1 MSAAPPA
8 VLAPPRRGPAA
19 PARRVEHPDLGPGER
34 AVLTGV
40 TWDDYV
46 RLSED
51 SERTGIKYTF
61 DGPAG
66 LLEIEMSQGRPHE
79 LLSRFLYTLI
89 LAYAREREIELSPS
103 GSVTVRREDVAR
115 GAEPDESFYVTHA
128 DFRPPPG
135 SNLLN
140 LEAGEPPP
148 DLVVEIDVTSPG
160 VSKLPIYASLG
171 IPEVWVWSDD
181 EITCRRR
188 TRAGRYERRRDSVE
202 LPGFPFAL
210 AAETLAPRP
219 VRLLETER
227 TFLERLR
234 AAG

>member
-1 MSAAPPA
+1 MSPAVAAPP
-8 VLAPPRRGPAA
+8 PA
-19 PARRVEHPDLGPGER
+19 PARPPGPRRAVAHPDLAPGER
-34 AVLTGV
+34 RVLAGV

-46 RLSED
+46 RLSDE
-51 SERTGIKYTF
+51 SERTGAKYTF

-66 LLEIEMSQGRPHE
+66 LLEIEMPQGRPHE
-79 LLSRFLYTLI
+79 LLSRFVYTFI

-115 GAEPDESFYVTHA
+115 GAEPDESFYITHA

-135 SNLLN
+135 ANLLD

-148 DLVVEIDVTSPG
+148 DLAIEIDVTSPG
-160 VSKLPIYASLG
+160 VSKLPIYAALG

-181 EITCRRR
+181 VIICRRR
-188 TRAGRYERRRDSVE
+188 TLKGRYERQDDSVE
-202 LPGFPFAL
+202 LPGFPFAA
-210 AAETLAPRP
+210 AAEILAPRP
-219 VRLLETER
+219 MRLLETER

-234 AAG
+234 ADG

>member
-19 PARRVEHPDLGPGER
+19 PARRIEHPDLAPGER
-34 AVLTGV
+34 AVLEGV

-46 RLSED
+46 RLSDESD
-51 SERTGIKYTF
+51 RTGAKYTF

-79 LLSRFLYTLI
+79 TLSRLLLFLI
-89 LAYAREREIELSPS
+89 VAYAREREIELSPS

-115 GAEPDESFYVTHA
+115 GAEPDESFYITHA
-128 DFRPPPG
+128 DFRPPPRA
-135 SNLLN
+135 NLLD

-160 VSKLPIYASLG
+160 VSKLPIYAALG

-181 EITCRRR
+181 VITCRRR
-188 TRAGRYERRRDSVE
+188 TPKGRYERRDDSVE
-202 LPGFPFAL
+202 LPGFPFAS
-210 AAETLAPRP
+210 AAAILAPRP
-219 VRLLETER
+219 MRLLETER

-234 AAG
+234 ADG